1 MNKDDF
7 FDKVHNQFP
16 DKAVEVKTVD
26 EVLDQAKESSFDQMP
41 VKAEYTII
49 FSTDGKHSVIV
60 KTSDGENLKAVYQK
74 ANTIYE
80 YIVEQKGTKQAQAVK
95 EYAKPA
101 SKETGE
107 KCPKCG
113 APMKISSKGKPYCSA
128 TCWIQK

>member
-7 FDKVHNQFP
+7 FDKVHDQFP
-16 DKAVEVKTVD
+16 DKVKVAPTVD

-60 KTSDGENLKAVYQK
+60 KTSDGDNLRAVYQK

-95 EYAKPA
+95 EYAKPV
-101 SKETGE
+101 SETAE

-113 APMKISSKGKPYCSA
+113 APMKISSKGKPYCSK
-128 TCWIQK
+128 TCWIVK

>member
-7 FDKVHNQFP
+7 FEKVHSQFP

-26 EVLDQAKESSFDQMP
+26 EVLDEAKEASFDQMP

-60 KTSDGENLKAVYQK
+60 KTADGENLRQVYQK

-95 EYAKPA
+95 EYNKPPA
-101 SKETGE
+101 ETGE

-113 APMKISSKGKPYCSA
+113 APMKISSKGKPFCSNV
-128 TCWIQK
+128 CWLKK